1 MASKKILMLTANP
14 KDTDQL
20 RFGEESREILA
31 GLERSKQ
38 RDSFELITRFAQRP
52 DDMRRALLDINPEIV
67 HFSGHGGGAHGLALE
82 DSNGKMKLVQTDA
95 LVRLFKFFRKT
106 TECVVLNA
114 CYSEVQA
121 DAIHEHIDCV
131 VGMSQAVGDRTAIQF
146 AIGFYDALGAGR
158 SYEDAFEM
166 GLISI
171 DVDSLKGADIPQ
183 LKLREST

>member
-20 RFGEESREILA
+20 RLGEEAREILA
-31 GLERSKQ
+31 GLERAKQ

-52 DDMRRALLDINPEIV
+52 DDMRRALLDINPEII
-67 HFSGHGGGAHGLALE
+67 HFSGHGGGSRGLALE
-82 DSNGKMKLVQTDA
+82 DSNGKLKFFQTDA
-95 LVRLFKFFRKT
+95 LVRMFKFFRET

-114 CYSEVQA
+114 CYSEEQA
-121 DAIHEHIDCV
+121 NAIYEHIDCV
-131 VGMSQAVGDRTAIQF
+131 VGMSQAVGDRTAIKF

-171 DVDSLKGADIPQ
+171 DVDSLRGADIPQ
-183 LKLREST
+183 LKLREPA